1 MGCLMAVARGSA
13 LTLFSRR
20 PITRAMPSWWSLA
33 WPGMCATIT
42 GVGFARFSYTAIIPF
57 LVGAGEVTAPEA
69 DYLGAANL
77 AGYFMGALIA
87 HRIREGWTRGYR
99 LFFGQTQNPVSAHNM
114 EDLGWR
120 PRFTLAQAR
129 DDFLAWMD
137 EHHES

>member
-1 MGCLMAVARGSA
+1 MGCLMAVARASA

-20 PITRAMPSWWSLA
+20 PIRRPMPSWWSLA

-42 GVGFARFSYTAIIPF
+42 GVGFARFSYAAIIPF

-87 HRIREGWTRGYR
+87 HRLAPRTGNTLGIRGAFALTIVA
-99 LFFGQTQNPVSAHNM
+99 LAFSA
-114 EDLGWR
+114 
-120 PRFTLAQAR
+120 F
-129 DDFLAWMD
+129 
-137 EHHES
+137 